1 MPSLLPAVAE
11 QLFRDIQKTYQETS
25 QIPDDLLIASW
36 HNGQSYWECSGV
48 PCLGQHGHILP
59 ACQEDSHL
67 QALHHTFCLKFVFG
81 PCALQALDLV
91 DQRSVTCLSSPSG
104 RKAFQ
109 VMGGS
114 GRLYSCFVSC
124 HYCPC
129 PAFAYTVLRRNEGLL
144 CKHILAAYLCQA
156 LGVTEEESVS
166 DQQMSM
172 LLSGTAAP

>member
-1 MPSLLPAVAE
+1 MRSCLPTVAE

-25 QIPDDLLIASW
+25 QIPDDLLIA
-36 HNGQSYWECSGV
+36 
-48 PCLGQHGHILP
+48 
-59 ACQEDSHL
+59 
-67 QALHHTFCLKFVFG
+67 LKFVFG
-81 PCALQALDLV
+81 SCALQALDLV

-114 GRLYSCFVSC
+114 GRLYTCFVSC

-129 PAFAYTVLRRNEGLL
+129 PAFAYTVLHRNEGLL
-144 CKHILAAYLCQA
+144 SLFSQCKHILAAYLCQA
-156 LGVTEEESVS
+156 MGVTQQESVS

-172 LLSGTAAP
+172 LLSGTAAL

>member
-1 MPSLLPAVAE
+1 MYVYKVECTSTKHDVDDFMSFPLL
-11 QLFRDIQKTYQETS
+11 
-25 QIPDDLLIASW
+25 
-36 HNGQSYWECSGV
+36 SYYRPHS
-48 PCLGQHGHILP
+48 
-59 ACQEDSHL
+59 S
-67 QALHHTFCLKFVFG
+67 LKFVFG

-91 DQRSVTCLSSPSG
+91 DQHSVTCLSSPSG

-114 GRLYSCFVSC
+114 GRLYTCFLSC

-156 LGVTEEESVS
+156 MGVTQQESVS

-172 LLSGTAAP
+172 LLSGTTAP

>member
-25 QIPDDLLIASW
+25 QSKTRVVNVPDDLLIA
-36 HNGQSYWECSGV
+36 
-48 PCLGQHGHILP
+48 
-59 ACQEDSHL
+59 
-67 QALHHTFCLKFVFG
+67 LKFVFG